1 MNRFA
6 RIILLL
12 ATCLLGVAWIL
23 ESRERVAGAEPVL
36 EAAPL
41 AGYAAPDFTL
51 QLTSGETVS
60 LSDYRG
66 TPVVLNFWATWCPPC
81 RAEIPHFQ
89 SASQKYDGQ
98 VAILGLNDGE
108 APDTVLE
115 FASDYAMTY
124 PVLLDTGSAVSVRYR
139 VTALPTTVFINADGV
154 IAELFTGIINEA
166 VLDDRIETL
175 LRE

>member
-6 RIILLL
+6 RVIILL

-23 ESRERVAGAEPVL
+23 ESREPVTGAAPVL

-41 AGYAAPDFTL
+41 AGYVAPDFTL
-51 QLTSGETVS
+51 QLINGETVS

-89 SASQKYDGQ
+89 NASQKYNGQ
-98 VAILGLNDGE
+98 VAILGVNDGE
-108 APDTVLE
+108 TPNTVRE
-115 FASDYAMTY
+115 FVRDYAMTY
-124 PVLLDTGSAVSVRYR
+124 PVMLDTESAVSINYR
-139 VTALPTTVFINADGV
+139 VSALPTTIFINAEGV
-154 IAELFTGIINEA
+154 ITELFPGIINGA
-166 VLDDRIETL
+166 VLEDRIEGL
-175 LRE
+175 LRN

>member
-6 RIILLL
+6 RIIILL
-12 ATCLLGVAWIL
+12 ATILLGIAWIL
-23 ESRERVAGAEPVL
+23 ESRESVAGDEPVL

-51 QLTSGETVS
+51 QLATGETVS

-89 SASQKYDGQ
+89 SASQKYNGQ
-98 VAILGLNDGE
+98 VAILGVNDGE
-108 APDTVLE
+108 APSKVNDFIRE
-115 FASDYAMTY
+115 YNMTY
-124 PVLLDTGSAVSVRYR
+124 PVFLDTSHAVSIDYR
-139 VTALPTTVFINADGV
+139 VTALPTTIFINADGV
-154 IAELFTGIINEA
+154 IEELFPGIINEA
-166 VLDDRIETL
+166 VLEARIENL
-175 LRE
+175 LRN